1 MLRFLDQAYKEADR
15 KLGGWLP
22 AGGTA
27 NPLSDVVRPV
37 LETINPRDPS
47 VSNYYR
53 ENRDTAREQGKAA
66 LRERNQ
72 IMGDLEARAND
83 AALVGGPNA
92 TTEWRMDAYDRVY
105 ESPEGQEQQAQIRE
119 LTTRARRHGVSDY
132 GDLLP
137 EASDR
142 EAVLYNR
149 GNADLNAAQIETLTT
164 RTRFG
169 SGDRPDVERQRI
181 VEEDK
186 INSTRIDQAE
196 RGANLTETISNSFG
210 LDTRDGPNN
219 GSLGCVYGVNKV
231 LETAGI
237 EVPWKDENGVVSEYI
252 PFVEDWITSNGG
264 SVVSNE
270 EAQPG
275 DIISDGGH
283 MGILTDRVDEQGNR
297 IVLSNSSSRGSMT
310 FEYPLIDQKVYRVPQ
325 LQQLNPA
332 VD

>member
-1 MLRFLDQAYKEADR
+1 MLRFLDQAYKDADK

-27 NPLSDVVRPV
+27 NPLSDAVRPV

-53 ENRDTAREQGKAA
+53 ENRDTARKQGQAA
-66 LRERNQ
+66 LQERSQ
-72 IMGDLEARAND
+72 VMGDLETRAND
-83 AALVGGPNA
+83 AALAEGPNA
-92 TTEWRMDAYDRVY
+92 PTEFRMEAYDRVY

-149 GNADLNAAQIETLTT
+149 GNADLNAAQIETLTA

-169 SGDRPDVERQRI
+169 GRDPDIERQRL

-186 INSTRIDQAE
+186 TNSIRIDQAQ
-196 RGANLTETISNSFG
+196 RGSNLNETISNSFG
-210 LDTRDGPNN
+210 LDTQEFGGGDMA
-219 GSLGCVYGVNKV
+219 CVYGVNKV
-231 LETAGI
+231 IEASGL
-237 EVPWKDENGVVSEYI
+237 EVPWKDPETGANSTYI
-252 PFVEDWITSNGG
+252 PFVEEWITNNGG
-264 SVVSNE
+264 SIVTNE
-270 EAQPG
+270 EAMPG
-275 DIISDGGH
+275 DIVSDGGH
-283 MGILTDRVDEQGNR
+283 MGILSNKVDEQGNK

-310 FEYPLIDQKVYRVPQ
+310 FEFPLVDQKVYRVPQ
-325 LQQLNPA
+325 LQGN
-332 VD
+332 

>member
-27 NPLSDVVRPV
+27 NPLSDAVRPV
-37 LETINPRDPS
+37 LETINPNDPS

-66 LRERNQ
+66 LRERSEV
-72 IMGDLEARAND
+72 IGDLEYRANEAARA
-83 AALVGGPNA
+83 GGPDA
-92 TTEWRMDAYDRVY
+92 PVEWRMEAYDRVY
-105 ESPEGQEQQAQIRE
+105 ESEEGQEQQAQIRE
-119 LTTRARRHGVSDY
+119 LTTQARRHGVSDY

-137 EASDR
+137 DASDR

-149 GNADLNAAQIETLTT
+149 ANADLNADQIESLTT

-169 SGDRPDVERQRI
+169 DADPDIERQRI
-181 VEEDK
+181 IEQDK
-186 INSTRIDQAE
+186 INSKRIDQAE

-210 LDTRDGPNN
+210 LDTRDGPND
-219 GSLGCVYGVNKV
+219 GRLGCVYGVNKV
-231 LETAGI
+231 IETAGL
-237 EVPWKDENGVVSEYI
+237 EVPWKDPETGANSTYI
-252 PFVEDWITSNGG
+252 PFVENWITNNGG
-264 SVVSNE
+264 SIVSNE

-283 MGILTDRVDEQGNR
+283 MGILTDKVDEQGNK
-297 IVLSNSSSRGSMT
+297 IVLSNSSSRGTMT
-310 FEYPLIDQKVYRVPQ
+310 YEFPLTDQKVYRVPQ
-325 LQQLNPA
+325 LQGN
-332 VD
+332 